1 MVYGWKNV
9 QARHFNFQVHIQ
21 LILIHFIDCALHRA
35 RWRRFFKNEGQCLQL
50 IRASCKQIYQNV
62 CVLQSTCYNYTCIL
76 FPQGKADWLN
86 NHVQRWLRRNHRHQI
101 RLVIHFMHGPTI
113 VLAIVRARPFT
124 RNGFTMHGFMNV
136 FLFMRGH
143 LYILYGSQSLRQE
156 NFKLSQ
162 LFQKACFHM
171 RAVTC
176 MNLLHTWQLF
186 GCRSLATMHACMA
199 FLLEFIMQNSHMK
212 SCFRIRHTNSEP
224 RHHHQPWEGAL
235 PKCHLCMHE
244 QGWLWT
250 CLEGACYICKPEL
263 AGLLDGAAS
272 VEWSSFGTTGA
283 AGTVLTSP
291 ASSCQ

>member
-136 FLFMRGH
+136 FLFMRGSLVH
-143 LYILYGSQSLRQE
+143 LVRQPVSSTRE
-156 NFKLSQ
+156 LQAQPTLSEGM
-162 LFQKACFHM
+162 LSHASCHM
-171 RAVTC
+171 
-176 MNLLHTWQLF
+176 HE
-186 GCRSLATMHACMA
+186 SSPHLATLWVQVLGNYACMHGIPLGVYHA
-199 FLLEFIMQNSHMK
+199 KF
-212 SCFRIRHTNSEP
+212 T
-224 RHHHQPWEGAL
+224 
-235 PKCHLCMHE
+235 HE
-244 QGWLWT
+244 VML
-250 CLEGACYICKPEL
+250 
-263 AGLLDGAAS
+263 
-272 VEWSSFGTTGA
+272 
-283 AGTVLTSP
+283 
-291 ASSCQ
+291 